1 MQFAG
6 NSFVTRS
13 ILVAATA
20 DRSQI
25 DDQVERWLA
34 SEECLDADDEDEPEG
49 GLTLKTFIAH
59 LTANIMKAITFVLHP
74 TCHSWTRLRLR
85 HWLLNW
91 NELPMFK
98 IGSSTSF

>member
-1 MQFAG
+1 MYMCAGNMNNTTVHRQMQFAG

-25 DDQVERWLA
+25 DDQVERWLT
-34 SEECLDADDEDEPEG
+34 SEECLDADNEDEPEG

-59 LTANIMKAITFVLHP
+59 LTANIMKAL
-74 TCHSWTRLRLR
+74 LRL
-85 HWLLNW
+85 
-91 NELPMFK
+91 
-98 IGSSTSF
+98 SSTRPVTAGLDCA